1 MADTTTKERIAAR
14 IVELRTQ
21 GGMNQKQLAEA
32 LSIDPSSMNRIEK
45 AERAVSV
52 TELVRLAEVFSVDT
66 ESLLRPDVPSGVLL
80 RMGGESTPAV
90 DESLALFR
98 GVIDD
103 YFGARA
109 TVGQG

>member
-1 MADTTTKERIAAR
+1 
-14 IVELRTQ
+14 
-21 GGMNQKQLAEA
+21 MNQKQLAEA

-52 TELVRLAEVFSVDT
+52 TELVRLADVFAVDT

-80 RMGGESTPAV
+80 RMAAGNTPAV

-98 GVIDD
+98 GIIGD